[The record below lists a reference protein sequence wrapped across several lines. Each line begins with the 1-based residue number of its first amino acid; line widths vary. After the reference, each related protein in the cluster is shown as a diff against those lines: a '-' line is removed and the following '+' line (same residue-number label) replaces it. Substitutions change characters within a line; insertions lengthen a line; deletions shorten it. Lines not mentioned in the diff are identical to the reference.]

1 MKLRLHRS
9 GFLHPGTPA
18 MQHQDDSWH
27 CESEAGVNDLA
38 RPSLISFVVADE
50 PIIEIDRAR

>member
-1 MKLRLHRS
+1 VKLRLHRS

-18 MQHQDDSWH
+18 MQHQDDSWR
-27 CESEAGVNDLA
+27 CESEAAVNDLA